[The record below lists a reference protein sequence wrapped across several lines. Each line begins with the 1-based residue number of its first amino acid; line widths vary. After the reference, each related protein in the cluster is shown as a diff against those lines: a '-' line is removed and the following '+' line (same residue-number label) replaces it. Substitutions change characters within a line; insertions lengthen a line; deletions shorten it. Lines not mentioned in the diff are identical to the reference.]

1 MICYCVNMNLVT
13 AMRLRSKEEEQELA
27 MEAELRKSFSEKLDD
42 IIHTMEDLMRDDLFV
57 DVITSTQEA
66 NLDSFLEFAHGLA
79 QQVKPDPIVAF
90 DVTRTFEYQDALES
104 DEQAWEERQSA
115 RV

>member
-1 MICYCVNMNLVT
+1 MNLVT

-27 MEAELRKSFSEKLDD
+27 MEAELRKSFSEKLND
-42 IIHTMEDLMRDDLFV
+42 IVGTMEDLMRDDLFI

-79 QQVKPDPIVAF
+79 QQVKPDPIVSF
-90 DVTRTFEYQDALES
+90 DVTKTFEYQDALES

>member
-1 MICYCVNMNLVT
+1 MNLVT
-13 AMRLRSKEEEQELA
+13 AMRLRSKEEERELL
-27 MEAELRKSFSEKLDD
+27 MEAELRKSFNEKLND
-42 IIHTMEDLMRDDLFV
+42 IIHTMEDLMRDDLFI

-66 NLDSFLEFAHGLA
+66 NLDSFLEFATGLA
-79 QQVKPDPIVAF
+79 RQVKPEPIVAF
-90 DVTRTFEYQDALES
+90 DVTKSFEYQDALES